1 MLDKLRTAKPN
12 ILVVGDLMIDHY
24 LWGDCDRISPEAP
37 VQVVNVSKET
47 SVLGGAGNV
56 INNLHALGA
65 GVSVASVIG
74 QDEIGKELLIMLKSL
89 GVKTEGLV
97 SEEGRKTSKK
107 SRVIASH
114 QQILRYDKESKE
126 DITAAS
132 VDKILSAIKKDL
144 FLYDMIILSDYG
156 KGVLTKAL
164 CQEIISLAASQ
175 NKKVLVDPK
184 GTDYSKYRGAYLLTP
199 NKKEACEATGID
211 IVDDKTL
218 LEAGE
223 WLRRECE
230 LTLSMITLSEDGIA
244 IFGNTSASQSR
255 DDKMHKVPT
264 VAKEVFDVTGAGD
277 TVISSLAFAISSGE
291 DIVSAAQFANAAA
304 AVVVGKIGSATAS
317 MDEIEAYESTL
328 HQSSSDMHIKSH
340 DEIFTIVEKA
350 HAKEQ
355 RVVFTNGCF
364 DILHLGHV
372 KYLEVAKSFG
382 DILIVGLNADS
393 SVRELKGPER
403 PINPEYDR
411 AYLLAA
417 LEVVDYVV
425 IFSDKTPYELIKM
438 IKPTVLVK
446 GGDYEGKA
454 VVGTEFA
461 RELKLVDFVDGKSTT
476 KTIERIQKDSNKC

>member
-1 MLDKLRTAKPN
+1 MIDNLRKAKPN

-37 VQVVNVSKET
+37 VQVVNISKET
-47 SVLGGAGNV
+47 AVLGGAGNV
-56 INNLHALGA
+56 INNLHVLGA
-65 GVSVASVIG
+65 SVSVASVIG
-74 QDEIGKELLIMLKSL
+74 QDEIGKELMLMLKSL
-89 GVKTEGLV
+89 GIKTEGLV
-97 SEEGRKTSKK
+97 TQEGRKSSKK

-126 DITAAS
+126 DISDDS
-132 VDKILSAIKKDL
+132 VEKIMTAIKKDL

-156 KGVLTKAL
+156 KGVLSSKLTQA
-164 CQEIISLAASQ
+164 IITLANTQ

-184 GTDYSKYRGAYLLTP
+184 GKDYSKYKGAYLLTP

-211 IVDDKTL
+211 IVDDESL
-218 LEAGE
+218 LRAGE
-223 WLRRECE
+223 WLRKACE
-230 LTLSMITLSEDGIA
+230 LELSMITLSEDGIA
-244 IFGNTSASQSR
+244 IFA
-255 DDKMHKVPT
+255 DEMHKVPT

-277 TVISSLAFAISSGE
+277 TVIASLAFAISSGK
-291 DIVSAAQFANAAA
+291 DIVSSAKFANAAA
-304 AVVVGKIGSATAS
+304 AVVVGKIGSATAN

-328 HQSSSDMHIKSH
+328 HQSSSDMHIKTH
-340 DEIFTIVEKA
+340 DEIAKIVSTA

-393 SVRELKGPER
+393 SVSKLKGPER

-425 IFSDKTPYELIKM
+425 IFSDETPHDLIKM
-438 IKPTVLVK
+438 IEPTVLVK
-446 GGDYEGKA
+446 GGDYEGKV

-461 RELKLVDFVDGKSTT
+461 QELKLVDFVDGKSTT
-476 KTIERIQKDSNKC
+476 KTIERIQKDSTTC